1 MNEDIPAILKHSFTK
16 RTTSLSDGQKLCG
29 IILAICAA
37 PLFKVS
43 GWMAV
48 WLLSIITIV
57 GLGTFG
63 VWFFKAL
70 SGKTEPTEEHTENMA
85 AISLMGQNRTGK
97 GPLIEALTNVPTVE
111 NPMLEGREGNA

>member
-1 MNEDIPAILKHSFTK
+1 MSEGIPAIFRQSFTK

-37 PLFKVS
+37 PLFKVT
-43 GWMAV
+43 GWMAI

-63 VWFFKAL
+63 LWFFRAL
-70 SGKTEPTEEHTENMA
+70 MGKTEPTEEHTENMA
-85 AISLMGQNRTGK
+85 AISLMGQNRDGK
-97 GPLIEALTNVPTVE
+97 SPIVEAIVNVPIVE
-111 NPMLEGREGNA
+111 NPMLKGADGDA

>member
-1 MNEDIPAILKHSFTK
+1 MDENLPTILKQSFTK

-37 PLFKVS
+37 PLFKVT

-70 SGKTEPTEEHTENMA
+70 TGKTEPTEEHTENMA

-97 GPLIEALTNVPTVE
+97 APIVAAITDVPIVE
-111 NPMLEGREGNA
+111 NPRLEGRGDDA